1 MTLLAYDPE
10 RLASL
15 HVQMRGAVA
24 ERVHADDPAAFEA
37 IRIVQRAQHA
47 LEHVWMPLV
56 RRLLANDPM
65 GAPGEVLR
73 LDGTGGEGAATAMV
87 QLLDGYAPMEAAQ
100 VLSTLGL
107 HGAALAEAVDRLVRR
122 WRDDVAGRA
131 SSVPSDQLADL
142 TRPNPCDAL
151 FRLLIADPV
160 AAGRYLELAGEHPL
174 TVLEAT
180 GDAELMHQLVLA
192 ATSPAVVN
200 AQEAGRLL
208 APLLREYLSGWRP
221 LDAFGL
227 GDPDWPVF
235 LADVLAPWTLQLAP
249 LADAWP
255 LTPDERRAVLQM
267 LVDDDRA
274 LQRFVSSGEE
284 VRAELAREI
293 GSAGDADQELV
304 ASYSGL
310 MAQLLINRRY
320 DDEAQSQASWEFL
333 LTIAG
338 TATTFL
344 PGGVPMGLASSASTA
359 IVDEVLPFDPGR
371 AARDEACAQD
381 YVRTVQAAAVAHA
394 VYRHWLQE
402 GTITATTPPPPMPDP
417 DPDGCPPL
425 VDYRTRF
432 TDWLAT
438 LPGGADGELAEHIDR
453 LVEPWCN
460 AYAAGESQGR

>member
-24 ERVHADDPAAFEA
+24 HHLRVEDPAAFDA
-37 IRIVQRAQHA
+37 VRAVQRAQHSI
-47 LEHVWMPLV
+47 EQVWMPLV

-65 GAPGEVLR
+65 GVPGDVLR
-73 LDGTGGEGAATAMV
+73 LEADAGGAAMTMLRV
-87 QLLDGYAPMEAAQ
+87 LDGYEPFAAAQ
-100 VLSTLGL
+100 VLPMLGL
-107 HGAALAEAVDRLVRR
+107 HGDALAEAVDRLVRR
-122 WRDDVAGRA
+122 WRESIADRV
-131 SSVPSDQLADL
+131 SSVPADQIADL
-142 TRPNPCDAL
+142 TRPNPTDVL
-151 FRLLIADPV
+151 FPLLIADS
-160 AAGRYLELAGEHPL
+160 AAARHYLELAGDHPL
-174 TVLEAT
+174 TVLEAA
-180 GDAELMHQLVLA
+180 GDPELMHQLVLT

-200 AQEAGRLL
+200 AEEAGRLL
-208 APLLREYLSGWRP
+208 APLLREYLAGWRP

-235 LADVLAPWTLQLAP
+235 LAEVLAPWTLQLAP

-274 LQRFVSSGEE
+274 LQRLVSSGDE

-293 GSAGDADQELV
+293 GRTGGADQELV

-310 MAQLLINRRY
+310 MAQLLVNRRY
-320 DDEAQSQASWEFL
+320 SDEAQSQAAWGFL

-344 PGGVPMGLASSASTA
+344 PGGVPTGLATSAGMA
-359 IVDEVLPFDPGR
+359 VVDGVLPFDPAR
-371 AARDEACAQD
+371 AARDEAYAQD
-381 YVRTVQAAAVAHA
+381 YVRTVQAATVADA
-394 VYRHWLQE
+394 VYRHWLHD
-402 GTITATTPPPPMPDP
+402 GTIPPTTAPPPLPDP
-417 DPDGCPPL
+417 DPDGCRPMI
-425 VDYRTRF
+425 DYRARF

-438 LPGGADGELAEHIDR
+438 LPGGEQGALAEHVDR
-453 LVEPWCN
+453 LVSPWVN
-460 AYAAGESQGR
+460 AYDAGESQGR